1 MDTRCVHIKTYAL
14 VRRWVS
20 FGRLRSWLWS
30 LLIIPHT
37 KDDFFRKPVDHGLCP
52 CIWSVTLFDEASRK
66 STRSPKLS
74 PCEPLSIIRSRG
86 LLTDK
91 TFGVLAFQ
99 HDTKVCKFNHALR
112 FGALCGRLYTTNG
125 IFYRA
130 LYVDVLHHS
139 YLVDPASSH
148 MLVSKIKPC
157 MSKYKHPLYCETA
170 YSSLYQQLF
179 IWWSILTW
187 ITVVILELIHAY
199 KSQCK
204 LQMYLLDKE
213 SIPVLLVLLMNHN
226 NCSNRTRKRR

>member
-1 MDTRCVHIKTYAL
+1 MGFVPVFDPWLCLMKRLEKAQDRQSFRRVNPWAL
-14 VRRWVS
+14 S
-20 FGRLRSWLWS
+20 ALGAYLR
-30 LLIIPHT
+30 I
-37 KDDFFRKPVDHGLCP
+37 
-52 CIWSVTLFDEASRK
+52 
-66 STRSPKLS
+66 KLS
-74 PCEPLSIIRSRG
+74 VY
-86 LLTDK
+86 LLFSMT
-91 TFGVLAFQ
+91 
-99 HDTKVCKFNHALR
+99 LR
-112 FGALCGRLYTTNG
+112 FANLITPCASAHCVDVSIRQTV
-125 IFYRA
+125 FYRA